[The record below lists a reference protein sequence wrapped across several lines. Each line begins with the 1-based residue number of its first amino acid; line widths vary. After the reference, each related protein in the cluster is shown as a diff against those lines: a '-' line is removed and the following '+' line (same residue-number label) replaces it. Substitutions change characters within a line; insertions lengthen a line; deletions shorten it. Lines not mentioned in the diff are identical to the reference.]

1 MKSKIL
7 LILSIILLIG
17 TTICAE
23 NEGDEMNYQTTASG
37 LKYQITT
44 SGNGE
49 QAQAGDTVIMHYRGK
64 LEDGT
69 QFDSS
74 YDRNTPFRFELG
86 AGRVIKGWDEGVAL
100 LHEGDSATFIIPQEL
115 GYGSRNI
122 GPIPAN
128 STLIFEVE
136 LLEIVKPKTIEP
148 FQIEGKVKTT
158 TESGLQ
164 FILVEPGSGQKAA
177 EGYTA
182 QVHYTGFL
190 EDGSIFDS
198 SYKRDQPF
206 EFVIGLGQVIPGWDE
221 GVALMREGSKAR
233 LIIPHDLA
241 YGEKGYPGVI
251 PPKATLTF
259 DIELL
264 EVK

>member
-7 LILSIILLIG
+7 IILSIILLV
-17 TTICAE
+17 TTIYAAD
-23 NEGDEMNYQTTASG
+23 EGDEMKYQTTASG
-37 LKYQITT
+37 LKYQITR
-44 SGNGE
+44 SGDGE
-49 QAQAGDTVIMHYRGK
+49 PAQAGDTVVMHYRGL
-64 LEDGT
+64 LEDGS

-86 AGRVIKGWDEGVAL
+86 AGRVIKGWEEGVAL
-100 LHEGDSATFIIPQEL
+100 LREGDSATFIIPPEL
-115 GYGSRNI
+115 GYGARSV

-148 FQIEGKVKTT
+148 FETENKVKTP

-164 FILVEPGSGQKAA
+164 FILVEKGNGKKAA
-177 EGYTA
+177 PGYSVN
-182 QVHYTGFL
+182 VHYTGYL
-190 EDGSIFDS
+190 EDGTIFDS
-198 SYKRDQPF
+198 SHKRAQPF
-206 EFVIGLGQVIPGWDE
+206 EFTIGLAQVIAGWEE
-221 GVALMREGSKAR
+221 GVALMREGDKAR
-233 LIIPHDLA
+233 LIIPYDLA

-251 PPKATLTF
+251 PPKATLIF